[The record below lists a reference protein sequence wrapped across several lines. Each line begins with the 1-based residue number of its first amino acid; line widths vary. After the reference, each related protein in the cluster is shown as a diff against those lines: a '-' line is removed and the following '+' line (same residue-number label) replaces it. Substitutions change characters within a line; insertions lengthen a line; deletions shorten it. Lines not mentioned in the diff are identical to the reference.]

1 MKHFE
6 ANPASCIHLS
16 LSDLSVWDHNLD
28 AYLDVFNIPALQPAF
43 AAVHLAKFGEPAS
56 FPTPSSSFTINLSSE
71 TNDDDDDDDD
81 DEEKP
86 AAAAAK
92 GT

>member
-1 MKHFE
+1 
-6 ANPASCIHLS
+6 
-16 LSDLSVWDHNLD
+16 VWDHNLD

-56 FPTPSSSFTINLSSE
+56 FPTPSSSFTINLSE
-71 TNDDDDDDDD
+71 TNDD